1 MNANI
6 RDFLDRPI
14 PPGMREKCKTE
25 YGVDIPEGASFREA
39 LKRKV
44 LQMAREGN
52 REAKK
57 LLSERGFFDE

>member
-1 MNANI
+1 MDASI

-25 YGVDIPEGASFREA
+25 YGIEIPEGASFRGA
-39 LKRKV
+39 LKLKV

-57 LLSERGFFDE
+57 IVSERGFFNE